1 VLHPAVF
8 VKAICLSPF
17 QPSPLRRDSSFAPQP
32 ARPHAA
38 FAANDASGA
47 EPQPAGH
54 GGILIVEDDFLIAA
68 QLEATLREAGFEI
81 AGVAV
86 SGAEAIEYAV
96 AQRPLLC
103 VMDIRL
109 TGDRDGIDTALELFR
124 AHGIRCI
131 FATAH
136 YDNEARRRATAADPL
151 GWLQKPYTMSS
162 LVAMVR
168 QAVNDMRGAH

>member
-1 VLHPAVF
+1 VPAY
-8 VKAICLSPF
+8 P
-17 QPSPLRRDSSFAPQP
+17 PSSLPPRHSFAPQTI
-32 ARPHAA
+32 RPHAA
-38 FAANDASGA
+38 FAQSDASGA
-47 EPQPAGH
+47 EPQAAGNA
-54 GGILIVEDDFLIAA
+54 GILIVEDDYLIAA
-68 QLEATLREAGFEI
+68 QLEATLREAGFES
-81 AGVAV
+81 AGIAV
-86 SGAEAIEYAV
+86 SGAEAIAYAA

-109 TGDRDGIDTALELFR
+109 TGDRDGIDTAVELFH

-136 YDNEARRRATAADPL
+136 YDNEARHRAAAADPL

-168 QAVNDMRGAH
+168 QATNDLHGRR

>member
-1 VLHPAVF
+1 MKATFVPEHP
-8 VKAICLSPF
+8 
-17 QPSPLRRDSSFAPQP
+17 PSPLPHAPFFAPQP
-32 ARPHAA
+32 TRPHAA
-38 FAANDASGA
+38 FAQSDASEA
-47 EPQPAGH
+47 EPQPAEH
-54 GGILIVEDDFLIAA
+54 GGILIVEDDFLIAT

-81 AGVAV
+81 AGIAV
-86 SGAEAIEYAV
+86 SGAEAIAN
-96 AQRPLLC
+96 AATQRPLLC

-109 TGDRDGIDTALELFR
+109 IGDRDGIDIAVELFH

-136 YDNEARRRATAADPL
+136 YDNDARHRAAAADPL

-168 QAVNDMRGAH
+168 QAVSNLRSP